1 MNASDNRAFADI
13 AARAQRLANERGGD
27 YSALT
32 IDELCAFMVEFDEAL
47 STHGEPPRFYRAA
60 ADGAAS
66 DLAEA
71 IYAGLTSPA
80 GIDYAL
86 ELWHEGRGLLTERD
100 RFDLLLPVLA
110 RSVIDAVL
118 TRRLREAARTGPW
131 ENDGQF
137 LAYAG
142 TDARKWAAEFCRIA
156 RDHGHDLDEGWVIGW
171 FANAIEHAR
180 TGYERMQE
188 ALERIVSWSE
198 AYPLD
203 IFPEPDLEKA
213 RQLLKAGGIALDAV
227 TAHCMRHVIDGV
239 GKIAREAARTGP
251 WDGGHHF
258 QEEDGYPGSLLPPK
272 RGEP

>member
-32 IDELCAFMVEFDEAL
+32 HDELCAFMVEFDEADEAL
-47 STHGEPPRFYRAA
+47 STHGSGAA

-131 ENDGQF
+131 EPRSEAQ
-137 LAYAG
+137 
-142 TDARKWAAEFCRIA
+142 
-156 RDHGHDLDEGWVIGW
+156 
-171 FANAIEHAR
+171 
-180 TGYERMQE
+180 YERMQE
-188 ALERIVSWSE
+188 ALERIVQWSE

-203 IFPEPDLEKA
+203 IFPEPDLAKA
-213 RQLLKAGGIALDAV
+213 RQLLEAGGITLDAV

-251 WDGGHHF
+251 WDT
-258 QEEDGYPGSLLPPK
+258 P
-272 RGEP
+272 